1 MYNKKILKYFKN
13 PKHAGKIKNPDGVGD
28 VINKMCGDSMRVYI
42 KVKNEKISKIRIE
55 TLGCVAAISSS
66 EALAELVEGKS
77 LSDALKIKKEDII
90 RKLGGKMPA
99 EKVHCSI
106 LAQEGLKKAIESY
119 FKKHS

>member
-1 MYNKKILKYFKN
+1 MYSQKILKYFKN
-13 PKHAGKIKNPDGVGD
+13 PKHAGRIKNPDGVGD
-28 VINKMCGDSMRVYI
+28 VINKTCGDSMRVYI

-90 RKLGGKMPA
+90 KKLGGKMPA
-99 EKVHCSI
+99 EKIHCSV
-106 LAQEGLKKAIESY
+106 LAQDGLKKAIENY